1 MSYAIVLLRAGAGD
15 CSIWWLLPIS
25 ASRYHGRD
33 ADLPLSLGFKT
44 EAPACG
50 RPKKDLW
57 WWQRKAVC
65 SVEQRRGEEKRGE
78 ESLAA
83 WIAWTALSGFMT
95 PAV

>member
-1 MSYAIVLLRAGAGD
+1 MHELCYCLTESRGWGLQYLVAATYF
-15 CSIWWLLPIS
+15 CLPL
-25 ASRYHGRD
+25 SREGRRTS
-33 ADLPLSLGFKT
+33 LSLGFKT

-50 RPKKDLW
+50 RLKKDLW
-57 WWQRKAVC
+57 WQGKAVC